1 MWINLLL
8 WAVGCLS
15 SRSSYMHLLSTTI
28 NGLVAIKH
36 NLLWRAGR
44 LLLIASV
51 AYAGLFA
58 PHAAMAIDSWFETRL
73 IDRIAWYNPNL
84 TSEPV
89 QFYGPILP
97 PTVSA
102 VLLEVCEERGYGE
115 DCAQILL
122 GMAWKESNLIASAVG
137 DHGAALGY
145 FQIHYR
151 LHQVTPACAQNLR
164 CSAHWTIDYLEY
176 NGYPQ
181 AKWHAV
187 QCHNGCYAGNGYA
200 ASALRHGARL
210 WETLSV
216 TRSGSQLAIR

>member
-1 MWINLLL
+1 
-8 WAVGCLS
+8 
-15 SRSSYMHLLSTTI
+15 MHQITTTI
-28 NGLVAIKH
+28 SDLVAVQH

-51 AYAGLFA
+51 IYAGVLTPKAVFA
-58 PHAAMAIDSWFETRL
+58 ADSWFGARL
-73 IDRIAWYNPNL
+73 IDRLAGTEPAVAF
-84 TSEPV
+84 SEPV
-89 QFYGPILP
+89 RFHGPILP

-115 DCAQILL
+115 DCAQTLL

-151 LHQVTPACAQNLR
+151 LHKVTPACAQNLR

-176 NGYPQ
+176 NGYPR

-187 QCHNGCYAGNGYA
+187 QCHNGCHAGNGYA

-210 WETLSV
+210 WETPSV